1 MYGKLTVVTGPMFSG
16 KTSHI
21 LAAVAHRTDSIVFKP
36 AMDTRYSI
44 SEVVSHTGQR
54 VEATPVQIPD
64 DLAPAEAY
72 KLICLD
78 EVQFL
83 TSPYYGGDIIRA
95 VKVLLR
101 AGRDV
106 LVSGLD
112 TDWKGD
118 AFPITATLAAMA
130 DEVIKLRAKCSI
142 CGHPASKTYK
152 KTRQGQIVELGN
164 GDIYEARCN
173 THWSVLS

>member
-16 KTSHI
+16 KTSHV
-21 LAAVAHRTDSIVFKP
+21 LAAVAYRTDAIVFKP
-36 AMDTRYSI
+36 AMDTRYATAEI
-44 SEVVSHTGQR
+44 VSHTGQR
-54 VEATPVQIPD
+54 VDAIPVQIPD
-64 DLAPAEAY
+64 DLAPSENF

-78 EVQFL
+78 EVQFF
-83 TSPYYGGDIIRA
+83 TAPYYGGDIIRA

-118 AFPITATLAAMA
+118 AFPVMATLAAMA
-130 DEVIKLRAKCSI
+130 DEVVKLRAKCSV
-142 CGHPASKTYK
+142 CGQPASKTYK
-152 KTRQGQIVELGN
+152 KTRQGKIVELGN

-173 THWSVLS
+173 THWSVSS